1 LAIPVLI
8 FVGLLLLRVRSKKLL
23 MGIPITVLCLPLVLG
38 FGIYLARTPI
48 QQGKFLADFG
58 PLLSLIFPPDDL
70 YKALAEE
77 KLSPAKTI
85 YVFNISHKYVGNHG
99 ISIIVPSS
107 SGPDFNNKEPL
118 KVTTRFLRGGKIV
131 LESKESGSQ
140 FWGNDTYGFDYSY
153 YTVPKDLPVSEPL
166 TVEVTIHGD
175 IDAFLKENKAAKVA
189 VKKMS
194 DE

>member
-1 LAIPVLI
+1 
-8 FVGLLLLRVRSKKLL
+8 
-23 MGIPITVLCLPLVLG
+23 MPIVFG

-48 QQGKFLADFG
+48 QQGKFLADIG

-77 KLSPAKTI
+77 KLSQAKSI
-85 YVFNISHKYVGNHG
+85 YVLNISHKYVGNHG

-107 SGPDFNNKEPL
+107 SGPDFKNKEPL
-118 KVTTRFLRGGKIV
+118 KVTTRFFKGGKIT
-131 LESKESGSQ
+131 LESNQSGSQ
-140 FWGNDTYGFDYSY
+140 FWGNNEYGFDYSS
-153 YTVPKDLPVSEPL
+153 YTVPRDLPVSEPL
-166 TVEVTIHGD
+166 RVEVTIHGD
-175 IDAFLKENKAAKVA
+175 IDAFLKQNKAARVA